1 MTTRRGTP
9 TLYARAGPRR
19 PLDATP
25 TTWHRAR
32 MAGAILFAIL
42 ALGLLVIAW
51 SAWRGGL
58 TIAAIGALVLGAWM
72 GTMAVTAFRR
82 R

>member
-1 MTTRRGTP
+1 
-9 TLYARAGPRR
+9 
-19 PLDATP
+19 
-25 TTWHRAR
+25 